1 MSQMPNNP
9 SQAPD
14 QAPQYAAS
22 QAVSPPAPPASTAAN
37 GRPQPT
43 AAQIRSTRIQLLVL
57 VLVFA
62 APVVLSYVWYFLVHP
77 VNGQS
82 YGTLLDVHPL
92 PGGALLDLQGKPA
105 SLEALHGK
113 WLLVMEDSGTC
124 AGACEA
130 KLRVMRQVR
139 GALGHDDD
147 RVERVML
154 IQDDEIPAERVR
166 ADNAGTVFLRAQGS
180 PVAAAFTPEQGEPRN
195 HLWVVDP
202 NGNLVMRYPADPD
215 LKLFLKDLQR
225 LLKASQIG

>member
-1 MSQMPNNP
+1 M
-9 SQAPD
+9 
-14 QAPQYAAS
+14 
-22 QAVSPPAPPASTAAN
+22 
-37 GRPQPT
+37 
-43 AAQIRSTRIQLLVL
+43 RSTRIQLLL
-57 VLVFA
+57 MVLVFA

-77 VNGQS
+77 VNGQA

-92 PGGALLDLQGKPA
+92 PSGMLVDLDGQPA
-105 SLEALHGK
+105 SLDALHGK
-113 WLLVMEDSGTC
+113 WLLVMEDGGACTE
-124 AGACEA
+124 ACEA

-154 IQDDEIPAERVR
+154 IQDDQIPSARLR
-166 ADNAGTVFLRAQGS
+166 ADNVGAYFLRAQGS
-180 PVAAAFTPEQGEPRN
+180 PVAAAFTPEQGEPRQ
-195 HLWVVDP
+195 HVWVVDP